1 MKISSLLS
9 ASAIAA
15 STLIAFSTA
24 ALAISQPKNITTNIE
39 SQSIQI
45 SEHPPLMIAEKVEQ
59 GEKKGEESEEYSSRG
74 CPPGLEWLCGW
85 W

>member
-24 ALAISQPKNITTNIE
+24 ALAVSQPKNINTNIE
-39 SQSIQI
+39 LQSIQI
-45 SEHPPLMIAEKVEQ
+45 S
-59 GEKKGEESEEYSSRG
+59 
-74 CPPGLEWLCGW
+74 
-85 W
+85 

>member
-1 MKISSLLS
+1 MKASSIFCISV
-9 ASAIAA
+9 IAA

-39 SQSIQI
+39 LQSIQI
-45 SEHPPLMIAEKVEQ
+45 SEHPPLKIAEK
-59 GEKKGEESEEYSSRG
+59 GEEDGEDSEEYSGRG

>member
-24 ALAISQPKNITTNIE
+24 ALAVSQPKNINTNIE
-39 SQSIQI
+39 LQSIQI
-45 SEHPPLMIAEKVEQ
+45 SEHPPLKIAEK
-59 GEKKGEESEEYSSRG
+59 GEEDGEESEEYSSRG